1 MSQIGGG
8 SLNFRLAIGEMNF
21 SSKSVLDEGPLYILS
36 TLVPN
41 SYASSKAKFK

>member
-21 SSKSVLDEGPLYILS
+21 SKYIYGPISKSTDHREISAKPEGQIC
-36 TLVPN
+36 
-41 SYASSKAKFK
+41 